1 MEQHTLVTCGLCMLC
16 ADCLMLLSVFYVCSH
31 LPLLAARDNSV
42 LPFQINEPL
51 SDENDENL
59 DFDSDFDDLED
70 ILCELIKHKVS
81 K

>member
-1 MEQHTLVTCGLCMLC
+1 
-16 ADCLMLLSVFYVCSH
+16 MLLSVFYVCRH